1 MSTHSSQKRKRGRDR
16 ERSPYKPRFT
26 DEQIDAIPL
35 IAWKQH
41 EQESKIQQS
50 LFWDCWKQQMSAKHR
65 RIIFQMLT
73 IYKDKKEKFWFDNVK
88 RALHSFKPPRHPM
101 SEWTEYC
108 KLFKQHADTSAYA
121 ETASTLILPVLMQSN
136 TASLKTL
143 YASFKCAVEQLSQ
156 VKCLLYCLFVAK
168 TWKWKWLR
176 CGNRNC
182 LWFVQIIQAFQNWFV
197 QNYELG
203 LFRFNVCN
211 ICAHKILN
219 DSIHRLT
226 ICAQIW
232 MVFCF
237 RMRWEVVKSMVSSG
251 KIQTVIDGKF
261 RDLGTTS
268 FDANEWCNAEKV

>member
-1 MSTHSSQKRKRGRDR
+1 MGIESKQVFTKALTMSTHSSQKRKRGRDR

-121 ETASTLILPVLMQSN
+121 ETASTLILPVLMQSD

-156 VKCLLYCLFVAK
+156 ANPQKYKGPSLRSLSSLLL
-168 TWKWKWLR
+168 
-176 CGNRNC
+176 
-182 LWFVQIIQAFQNWFV
+182 
-197 QNYELG
+197 
-203 LFRFNVCN
+203 
-211 ICAHKILN
+211 ICCKNLKNEN
-219 DSIHRLT
+219 DSDAAIEIAFDLFKLSKH
-226 ICAQIW
+226 
-232 MVFCF
+232 F
-237 RMRWEVVKSMVSSG
+237 
-251 KIQTVIDGKF
+251 KI
-261 RDLGTTS
+261 DLSKTTS
-268 FDANEWCNAEKV
+268 SDFFDSMFTIFAHAKS